1 MFELVRKEYLSAFE
15 IMYVKERYT
24 CMNLDWSILISG
36 DDCNY
41 VVPGGEYVR
50 ATEQF
55 GEDFSGAEF
64 HETRTL
70 LADGGDRFG
79 VSTATFDTIEELM
92 WMGNQ
97 GVCYWYYLYQIFYSL
112 LY

>member
-1 MFELVRKEYLSAFE
+1 MV
-15 IMYVKERYT
+15 
-24 CMNLDWSILISG
+24 LIPG
-36 DDCNY
+36 EEGNY
-41 VVPGGEYVR
+41 VVPGDEYVP

-55 GEDFSGAEF
+55 GEDFAGAEF

-79 VSTATFDTIEELM
+79 VSTATFDTVEELM

-97 GVCYWYYLYQIFYSL
+97 GVYYRLLRSILFYTANVYYFVML
-112 LY
+112 IYYRVM

>member
-1 MFELVRKEYLSAFE
+1 MPGSIL
-15 IMYVKERYT
+15 
-24 CMNLDWSILISG
+24 NQSILIPG
-36 DDCNY
+36 EECNY
-41 VVPGGEYVR
+41 VVPGEEYVP

-55 GEDFSGAEF
+55 GEDFAGAEF

-79 VSTATFDTIEELM
+79 VSTATFDTVEELM

-97 GVCYWYYLYQIFYSL
+97 GVRYS
-112 LY
+112 YKASFNQMYANIVN

>member
-1 MFELVRKEYLSAFE
+1 MRKEKSKTLLYISTSRITGE
-15 IMYVKERYT
+15 ESSY
-24 CMNLDWSILISG
+24 ILATE
-36 DDCNY
+36 
-41 VVPGGEYVR
+41 EYVP

-55 GEDFSGAEF
+55 GEDFAGAEF
-64 HETRTL
+64 QETRTL

-97 GVCYWYYLYQIFYSL
+97 GV
-112 LY
+112 

>member
-1 MFELVRKEYLSAFE
+1 LELCAKGISTF
-15 IMYVKERYT
+15 
-24 CMNLDWSILISG
+24 NWSILISG
-36 DDCNY
+36 DECNY
-41 VVPGGEYVR
+41 VVSGDEYVH

-55 GEDFSGAEF
+55 GEDFAGAEF

-97 GVCYWYYLYQIFYSL
+97 GVCC
-112 LY
+112 

>member
-1 MFELVRKEYLSAFE
+1 MLIYSGIKHIKDIQILQ
-15 IMYVKERYT
+15 
-24 CMNLDWSILISG
+24 LILISG
-36 DDCNY
+36 EECNY
-41 VVPGGEYVR
+41 VVPGDEYVP

-55 GEDFSGAEF
+55 GEDFAGAEF

-79 VSTATFDTIEELM
+79 VSTATFDMIEELM

-97 GVCYWYYLYQIFYSL
+97 GVYY
-112 LY
+112 

>member
-1 MFELVRKEYLSAFE
+1 MP
-15 IMYVKERYT
+15 
-24 CMNLDWSILISG
+24 G
-36 DDCNY
+36 D
-41 VVPGGEYVR
+41 EYVP

-55 GEDFSGAEF
+55 GEDFAGAEF

-97 GVCYWYYLYQIFYSL
+97 GVQHYQCQAIFIRNINSFYLVISMHYRVT
-112 LY
+112 